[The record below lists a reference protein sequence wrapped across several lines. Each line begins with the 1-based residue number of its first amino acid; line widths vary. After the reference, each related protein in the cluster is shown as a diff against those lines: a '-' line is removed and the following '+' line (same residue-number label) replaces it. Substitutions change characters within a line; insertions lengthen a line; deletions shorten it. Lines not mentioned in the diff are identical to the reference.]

1 MQGELNVDAGFWG
14 GIVPDNAGQHTTLQ
28 AMVDS
33 GVLGFK
39 SFMIP
44 SGAPRDGLSLLG
56 TSSAG
61 HFPILL
67 ERRSTAS
74 CSFRPSAA
82 ERHAEAR
89 LKIGVCCKV
98 STQTRTMQP
107 DLSILSMC
115 AGINDFP
122 NVSEEDIRKA
132 LPFLKEAGVPY
143 YVHAELQQDD
153 AALVSLRAYS
163 MSGRIACCLST
174 STVSFALHH
183 LSTFHIT
190 DRSA

>member
-1 MQGELNVDAGFWG
+1 
-14 GIVPDNAGQHTTLQ
+14 
-28 AMVDS
+28 
-33 GVLGFK
+33 
-39 SFMIP
+39 
-44 SGAPRDGLSLLG
+44 
-56 TSSAG
+56 
-61 HFPILL
+61 
-67 ERRSTAS
+67 
-74 CSFRPSAA
+74 
-82 ERHAEAR
+82 
-89 LKIGVCCKV
+89 
-98 STQTRTMQP
+98 MQP

-153 AALVSLRAYS
+153 AAPVRLRAYS

-174 STVSFALHH
+174 STVFFALPH
-183 LSTFHIT
+183 LSALRIT